1 MGRVWV
7 RSMFDAVADLGRQY
21 LERTTKA
28 SRVEEA
34 AERCQDL
41 MSPHGEASGTA
52 LAQSIVSL
60 FRAMD
65 ESERVEFL
73 DLLAHRWTPEAEK
86 VKRAAEAYL

>member
-28 SRVEEA
+28 SRVEDA

-52 LAQSIVSL
+52 LAQEIVAL

-65 ESERVEFL
+65 ENERIAFL
-73 DLLAHRWTPEAEK
+73 EDQLRCHLRQCLPSF
-86 VKRAAEAYL
+86 RQP